1 MPHLFY
7 YLDFTV
13 SVFVV
18 HREKV
23 LLADH
28 RQLDRWLP
36 LGGHIEPGED
46 PEQAALREVA
56 EESGLAVELC
66 GERPPREFPGTKR
79 LVAPVY
85 LDVHDIAGEHRHIGM
100 IYYARA
106 TSDRTTLSAE
116 EHRQIRWFDARE
128 LQSPKWKI
136 LDAIQFY
143 AADAIRRL
151 QPAEGA
157 GSGPAD
163 S

>member
-18 HREKV
+18 YRDKV
-23 LLADH
+23 LLVDH
-28 RQLDRWLP
+28 RQLDSWLP

-66 GERPPREFPGTKR
+66 GERPPRELPGTKR

-106 TSDRTTLSAE
+106 ASDRTTLSTE
-116 EHRQIRWFDARE
+116 EHRQIRWFDAQK
-128 LQSPKWKI
+128 LQSSKWKI

-151 QPAEGA
+151 RPVEDA
-157 GSGPAD
+157 GSGPAE

>member
-18 HREKV
+18 YRDKV
-23 LLADH
+23 LLVDH

-85 LDVHDIAGEHRHIGM
+85 LDVHDIVGEHRHIGM

-106 TSDRTTLSAE
+106 TSDRTMLSAE
-116 EHRQIRWFDARE
+116 EHRQIRWFDAQE
-128 LQSPKWKI
+128 LESPKWEI

-151 QPAEGA
+151 RPVEHVANGPAE
-157 GSGPAD
+157 S
-163 S
+163 